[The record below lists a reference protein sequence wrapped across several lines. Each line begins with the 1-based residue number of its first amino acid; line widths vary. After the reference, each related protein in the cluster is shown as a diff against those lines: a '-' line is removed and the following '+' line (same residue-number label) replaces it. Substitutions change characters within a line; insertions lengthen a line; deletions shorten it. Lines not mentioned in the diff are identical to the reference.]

1 MKHSLS
7 ILAILAVALTFSACK
22 SDSTGNDS
30 NTDPLVGVW
39 KSEGAGNVAPGL
51 ASLSK
56 TRKIDATFNKNGTYV
71 VVSTDSTNAT
81 VTFSGTWAASDVS
94 ATQPIRTITLNQTVP
109 SSIVASGIFK
119 VEGTLLTYEV
129 LQTSPAIP
137 GFAAPTIAGGF
148 GSTSYNSFPLGATW
162 IQKFTKQ

>member
-22 SDSTGNDS
+22 SDSTGGDS
-30 NTDPLVGVW
+30 NSDPIVGVW

-81 VTFSGTWAASDVS
+81 VTFSGTWAAS
-94 ATQPIRTITLNQTVP
+94 AETPTQPIRTITLNQTVP
-109 SSIVASGIFK
+109 SSVVASGIFK

-148 GSTSYNSFPLGATW
+148 GSTSYNNFPLGATW

>member
-1 MKHSLS
+1 MKS
-7 ILAILAVALTFSACK
+7 ILSLAAVVLIAISITGCK
-22 SDSTGNDS
+22 SDSTGS
-30 NTDPLVGVW
+30 GSSADPLVGVW

-71 VVSTDSTNAT
+71 VVSTDSSNAT
-81 VTFSGTWAASDVS
+81 VTFSGTWVASEVTP
-94 ATQPIRTITLNQTVP
+94 TQPIRTITLNQTVP
-109 SSIVASGIFK
+109 SSVVAQGIFK

-148 GSTSYNSFPLGATW
+148 GSTSYNTFPLGATW

>member
-1 MKHSLS
+1 MKNSLTL
-7 ILAILAVALTFSACK
+7 LAILAVAFTFSACK

-30 NTDPLVGVW
+30 STDALVGTW
-39 KSEGAGNVAPGL
+39 KSEGVGNVAPGL

-56 TRKIDATFNKNGTYV
+56 TRKIDAKFFKNGTYT

-81 VTFSGTWAASDVS
+81 VTFSGTWVASEPV
-94 ATQPIRTITLNQTVP
+94 ATQPIRTIVLNQTVP

-137 GFAAPTIAGGF
+137 GFSAPTIAGGF
-148 GSTSYNSFPLGATW
+148 GSTSFNNFALGATW

>member
-1 MKHSLS
+1 MKS
-7 ILAILAVALTFSACK
+7 ILSLAAVVLIAFSITACK
-22 SDSTGNDS
+22 SDSTGSGS
-30 NTDPLVGVW
+30 NADPLVGIW

-56 TRKIDATFNKNGTYV
+56 TRKIDATFNKNGTYTV
-71 VVSTDSTNAT
+71 ISTDSSNAT
-81 VTFSGTWAASDVS
+81 VTFSGTWVASEVT

-109 SSIVASGIFK
+109 SSVVAQGIFK
-119 VEGTLLTYEV
+119 IEGTLLTYEV

-148 GSTSYNSFPLGATW
+148 GSTSYNTFPLGATW